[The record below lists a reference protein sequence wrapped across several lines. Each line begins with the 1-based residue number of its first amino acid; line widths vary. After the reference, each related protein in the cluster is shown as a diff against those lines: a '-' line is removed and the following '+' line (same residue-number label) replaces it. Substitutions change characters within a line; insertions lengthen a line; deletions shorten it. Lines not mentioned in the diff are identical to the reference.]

1 MRRMAAVILPDALDD
16 LRRQV
21 DALESR
27 AEALVR
33 PLSDTQVAW
42 QPGDGTRWSIG
53 QCLEHLCVTES
64 AYLEGVAEAV
74 SLALRRGVG
83 PFAGLAPTLVGRR
96 FVRGLEPP
104 PQFRVPAPPRIRPQA
119 HGAGEPGYARERL
132 AVYRASHEP
141 YRALLESCAGVD
153 VNRITVP
160 NAFVPGLR
168 MRVATVLLVL
178 PAHGRRHLWQAEQV
192 SQDPAFPR

>member
-1 MRRMAAVILPDALDD
+1 MRPMPAVILPDALDD

-27 AEALVR
+27 AEALVH
-33 PLSDTQVAW
+33 PLSDAQVAW
-42 QPGDGTRWSIG
+42 QPGGGARWSIG
-53 QCLEHLCVTES
+53 QCLEHLCAMET
-64 AYLEGVAEAV
+64 AYLRGVAEAV
-74 SLALRRGVG
+74 MTAATRGLG
-83 PFAGLAPTLVGRR
+83 PFDGLAPTFFGRR
-96 FVRGLEPP
+96 FILGQEPP
-104 PQFRVPAPPRIRPQA
+104 PRFRVPAPARVRPQA
-119 HGAGEPGYARERL
+119 PGAGAPGYARESL
-132 AVYRASHEP
+132 AAYRASHSA
-141 YRALLESCAGVD
+141 YFGLLEACAAVD
-153 VNRITVP
+153 VNRVTVP